1 MLENDKTLIHIII
14 YFLSNEFQVK
24 IIKKIN
30 PLNAKPTKCET
41 QSNNLSAT
49 GDEFESV

>member
-24 IIKKIN
+24 IIKK
-30 PLNAKPTKCET
+30 LT
-41 QSNNLSAT
+41 L
-49 GDEFESV
+49 